1 MLSRKIVTAA
11 EQRSFCWAAT
21 RPGLYALAF
30 VLAALAAPP
39 AASADVSVRF
49 APAKT
54 VSSWD
59 FRSAQERNSMFRE
72 LARYLERIGDQLLPP
87 GRSAS
92 IELLDLQPAGRF
104 EPWRIPPGDSVR
116 VLRDTTPPRVKLRY
130 RVTERGR
137 AIAQGEETV
146 TDMNYLSNL
155 AARSSSDRL
164 AYEKAMLRDWL
175 RKRLVRLEP
184 QRR

>member
-92 IELLDLQPAGRF
+92 IELLDLKPAGRF
-104 EPWRIPPGDSVR
+104 EPWRIPPDDSVR

-175 RKRLVRLEP
+175 RMRLGRREP